1 MNVSLCMQFVSS
13 VCVYLFE
20 LIFTK
25 DVIVFLIVYIYDTYC
40 KMLAMKLILTKNL
53 ARKPIPIF
61 PKYRK
66 MNNFIYIFEKWKLN
80 CGEKY

>member
-1 MNVSLCMQFVSS
+1 MQFVPL

-25 DVIVFLIVYIYDTYC
+25 DLIVFLIVYIYDMYC
-40 KMLAMKLILTKNL
+40 KMLAMKLTLTENL

-61 PKYRK
+61 PKFRK
-66 MNNFIYIFEKWKLN
+66 INNFIYILGKWKLS